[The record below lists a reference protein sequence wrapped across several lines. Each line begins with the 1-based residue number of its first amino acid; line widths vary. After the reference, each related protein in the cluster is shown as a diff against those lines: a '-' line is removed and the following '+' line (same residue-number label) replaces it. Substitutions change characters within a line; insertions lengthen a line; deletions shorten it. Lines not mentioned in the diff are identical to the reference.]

1 MVEDSTHA
9 AAHRSPLRIAV
20 VGAGL
25 IGRRHIDL
33 VLGSPSCHLAAIADP
48 DPGADTIARDA
59 GVARYSD
66 LDALLASHP
75 PDGVIL
81 ATPNAVHVAQAVR
94 CLEAEVPVLVEK
106 PIATSVAD
114 GLRLAVEAERRGVP
128 LLVGHHRRHSPI
140 LAAARGVVASGRL
153 GRIVAATATTLV
165 AKPSEYFDA
174 APWRR
179 ASGGGPILI
188 NLIHDIDAL
197 RMLVGDVASVRAVA
211 SNRVRG
217 FPVEETVV
225 VAMEFAGG
233 ALGSLVLS
241 DVAAAPL
248 SWELTA
254 GEDPAYPHHDDR
266 DCYVLAGTVGT
277 LGVPTM
283 RLTTADG
290 PPSWWRRM
298 RASVARPGP
307 ADPLAR
313 QLEHFAAVIR
323 GEAEPLVTAADAT
336 ESLRVTL
343 AVAESIAIGAVVACG
358 PAGGADRSA
367 P

>member
-1 MVEDSTHA
+1 M
-9 AAHRSPLRIAV
+9 

-25 IGRRHIDL
+25 IGRRHIQL
-33 VLGSPSCHLAAIADP
+33 VLDSPSCRLLAVVDP
-48 DPGADTIARDA
+48 DPATDAIARDA
-59 GVARYSD
+59 GVRRYRR
-66 LDALLASHP
+66 LDEVLASHP

-81 ATPNAVHVAQAVR
+81 ATPNAAHVPQALR
-94 CLEAEVPVLVEK
+94 CLQDGVPVLVEK

-114 GLRLAVEAERRGVP
+114 GIRLAADAERRGVP

-140 LAAARGVVASGRL
+140 LAAARELIMGGRL

-165 AKPSEYFDA
+165 AKPDEYFDA

-179 ASGGGPILI
+179 ESGGGPILI
-188 NLIHDIDAL
+188 NLIHDIDVL
-197 RMLVGDVASVRAVA
+197 RMLVGDVVSVRAVA

-217 FPVEETVV
+217 LPVEETVV
-225 VAMEFAGG
+225 VATEFVNG

-254 GEDPAYPHHDDR
+254 GEDPAYPNHDDR
-266 DCYVLAGTVGT
+266 DCYVLAGTHGT

-283 RLTTADG
+283 RLTTSEG
-290 PPSWWRRM
+290 QPSWRRQM
-298 RASVARPGP
+298 RTSVARPGR

-313 QLEHFAAVIR
+313 QLEHFVAVIR
-323 GEAEPLVTAADAT
+323 GEAEPMVTAADAT

-343 AVAESIAIGAVVACG
+343 AVAESVATGAAIACSPTPESTGARALTG
-358 PAGGADRSA
+358 HRAD
-367 P
+367 PTLNLIPD